1 MKKQDIRRIYTQ
13 KVTELLAQGYTIY
26 PDTMNGSQGEI
37 AHIDLTD
44 GNEIIRVLLE
54 KAHACPDRYD
64 DEDAYWGD
72 VIRLTVGRAAP
83 DTRVGSNWDGT
94 IWDGTIWNSHLE
106 PIFQIEWADVT
117 GYRRNSE
124 WYTDLEEGRR
134 IQKLQRARSRNHR
147 DFRNY
152 TSIELGDAYKSAAL
166 RWVQKQPR
174 MKTCRLEDIEKV
186 TKVSRSDRVHYEIT
200 ARGKTFRTDK

>member
-44 GNEIIRVLLE
+44 GNEIVRVLLE
-54 KAHACPDRYD
+54 KAHTCPDRYD

-83 DTRVGSNWDGT
+83 DTRIGSNWDGT
-94 IWDGTIWNSHLE
+94 IWNNRLE
-106 PIFQIEWADVT
+106 PIFQIEWADIK
-117 GYRRNSE
+117 GYRRNSV
-124 WYTDLEEGRR
+124 WYTDLEEGLR
-134 IQKLQRARSRNHR
+134 IQKLQRARSKNRKS
-147 DFRNY
+147 FQNY
-152 TSIELGDAYKSAAL
+152 TSTQLGDAYKSTAL

-174 MKTCRLEDIEKV
+174 MKSCRLEDI
-186 TKVSRSDRVHYEIT
+186 TSMTRRTRSDGRISFEIT
-200 ARGKTFRTDK
+200 AKGKSFSLHA

>member
-1 MKKQDIRRIYTQ
+1 MKTQDIRRIYTQ

-26 PDTMNGSQGEI
+26 PDTMNGGQGEI

-44 GNEIIRVLLE
+44 GKEILRVLLE
-54 KAHACPDRYD
+54 KAHACPERYD

-83 DTRVGSNWDGT
+83 DTRIGSNWDGT
-94 IWDGTIWNSHLE
+94 IWNNRLE
-106 PIFQIEWADVT
+106 PIFQIEWADIT
-117 GYRRNSE
+117 GYRRNGD
-124 WYTDLEEGRR
+124 WYTDLEEGLR

-147 DFRNY
+147 GSQNY
-152 TSIELGDAYKSAAL
+152 TSTELGDAYKSAAL

-174 MKTCRLEDIEKV
+174 MKTCQLADI
-186 TKVSRSDRVHYEIT
+186 TKMVRTTRRDGTVCYEIT
-200 ARGKTFRTDK
+200 AKGKNFSLHA

>member
-54 KAHACPDRYD
+54 KTHACPDSYD

-94 IWDGTIWNSHLE
+94 IWNNRLE

-117 GYRRNSE
+117 GYHRSSE

-152 TSIELGDAYKSAAL
+152 TTTELGDAYKSAAL

-186 TKVSRSDRVHYEIT
+186 TKVSRSDRVLYEIT